1 MANARDQEAVVMT
14 AFLWLQF
21 LICAITEHK
30 TSEATPF
37 N

>member
-1 MANARDQEAVVMT
+1 MANAGYEKAVLIDG
-14 AFLWLQF
+14 FCGCSF